1 MTTGSRAVRPEAE
14 EDAHG
19 RLHDGLRYPAPE
31 APYYVPTGDEVAIDE
46 GGCTLILRTLADEGA
61 TDRIVEA
68 AQKWAAA
75 HGRTPQ
81 SARWQYT
88 AGKKKILVLEIAF
101 EDP

>member
-1 MTTGSRAVRPEAE
+1 MKLFLLLVAFAATQSIASIPAAAQKAVAAE
-14 EDAHG
+14 QEIA
-19 RLHDGLRYPAPE
+19 
-31 APYYVPTGDEVAIDE
+31 PTGDEVAIDE